1 MITWAVRI
9 INSNKHRLTLQQY
22 RTLIGQAKA
31 GNPDAALKGLHKIIG
46 TKIKGSEGSV

>member
-9 INSNKHRLTLQQY
+9 INSNKHRITFQQY
-22 RTLIGQAKA
+22 RTLIGQAKS

-46 TKIKGSEGSV
+46 TKIRGSEGNG